1 MHTGHSPEKTSRTSI
16 ALDILFVELTTNLP
30 PKTPRKTME
39 PPTNKSPSIWV
50 PLGSRSSSSLIDS
63 PPDKF
68 KQKFSDGR
76 SCNYGGCGVFFLCVP
91 GAFLGEKHG
100 KTLQVI
106 SNLCVLFVVGIIRLQ
121 NHKYKTTNKTLRSL
135 SEFKPFHRSGTETP
149 HPWKETNSS
158 PIKTRKL
165 NENNLPISMF
175 FGFGP
180 FRVMCRMGHP

>member
-135 SEFKPFHRSGTETP
+135 SEFKPFIGPVLKLPTLEKKQTAPQSRQG
-149 HPWKETNSS
+149 NSMKIIFQS
-158 PIKTRKL
+158 QCFL
-165 NENNLPISMF
+165 DL
-175 FGFGP
+175 
-180 FRVMCRMGHP
+180 GHFV